1 MENNFIETS
10 PPKKMPVFNNIEE
23 YESYLNDN
31 IRDSLSVFL
40 NFMKDFDIF
49 RKMFSPEEARK
60 EVNISYN
67 LEQLIEELKQSPIV
81 VNQVIT
87 SIKKHSEEKITR
99 PKRRRVHYY
108 FSKENGTNL
117 AVTEFLNPFEQR
129 EIPNELM
136 QPRFC
141 SKTTEVKLI
150 NELIC
155 KKIGKIIKEKFRIAF
170 DEGVENERWTKDG
183 VEIQKVEIENF
194 QKKVHNNYMKK
205 KIVNN
210 AVKRLYP
217 QPKDREGISDQFYID
232 KINEYNYNGE
242 YLIKKVNFNT
252 IFKELKILPK
262 EDYKGEPINDLKLA
276 GDIIKEY
283 NDEKNDK
290 EKNYSKNTFASKKE
304 DISFFKRGDLYFD
317 KKDLLIT
324 KSKMYIKVDRKD
336 KEGDFKLIG
345 EPLNEKSKFFD

>member
-1 MENNFIETS
+1 MEQI
-10 PPKKMPVFNNIEE
+10 
-23 YESYLNDN
+23 L
-31 IRDSLSVFL
+31 
-40 NFMKDFDIF
+40 
-49 RKMFSPEEARK
+49 
-60 EVNISYN
+60 
-67 LEQLIEELKQSPIV
+67 QL
-81 VNQVIT
+81 
-87 SIKKHSEEKITR
+87 
-99 PKRRRVHYY
+99 
-108 FSKENGTNL
+108 
-117 AVTEFLNPFEQR
+117 LNPFEQR